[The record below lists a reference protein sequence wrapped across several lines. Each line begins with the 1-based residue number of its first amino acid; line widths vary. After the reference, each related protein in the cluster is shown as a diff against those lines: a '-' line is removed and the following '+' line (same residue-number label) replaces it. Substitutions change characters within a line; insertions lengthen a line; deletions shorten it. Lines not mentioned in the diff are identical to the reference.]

1 MTKEMYAANVRNW
14 LMDLAT
20 GAKAAQKAMQFA
32 NEEKNREW
40 RVTAS
45 CYDRLEDGVAIHNLK
60 NLADAIEVPVMFEP
74 FKPGEYLYENT
85 RYLGY
90 NYIEL
95 FGVRFYDFAEPE
107 DAE

>member
-1 MTKEMYAANVRNW
+1 MTKEMYAAQVKNW

-32 NEEKNREW
+32 NEEKDREW

-60 NLADAIEVPVMFEP
+60 NLADAIEVPVMFEV
-74 FKPGEYLYENT
+74 FKPGDYSYGK
-85 RYLGY
+85 YPGY

-95 FGVRFYDFAEPE
+95 FGVRFYDYAEE
-107 DAE
+107 DD